1 MWILGLKGLSGCP
14 LCRVCRVS
22 QLVLYMVVPVSS
34 DTDCVMQIV

>member
-1 MWILGLKGLSGCP
+1 MWILGLKGLRGCP

-34 DTDCVMQIV
+34 DIDCVMQIV